1 MCIFKETLIKP
12 RFVIASEAKQST
24 AAISAI
30 SDGLSRRCAPRNDE
44 FVLGLLRLC
53 FFLLLGLVAGLGSG
67 SVRADDWSAAQLSCP
82 AHQPIAQLF
91 EQRGL
96 ASDQPVLLYLWSPRM
111 VLSVQHAHAVQQV
124 AQSLGLQWLAVR
136 DPRLPQAEAEA
147 ALASLP
153 AAQALHPV
161 QALCD
166 QGLLMQAQTL
176 RHFPTAWVFRRE
188 VANEYAGVAW
198 QQQGLP
204 IVSAM
209 PPVFWRQAILERQ
222 ALSVVSQHVVP
233 NKSKSSHGWQVVCR
247 GVGTVEIVVGNP
259 MGQFGCSGL

>member
-1 MCIFKETLIKP
+1 M
-12 RFVIASEAKQST
+12 QH
-24 AAISAI
+24 
-30 SDGLSRRCAPRNDE
+30 GLRAG
-44 FVLGLLRLC
+44 VA
-53 FFLLLGLVAGLGSG
+53 LLLGLVAGLGSG
-67 SVRADDWSAAQLSCP
+67 LVRADDWLAAQLSCP

-153 AAQALHPV
+153 AAAAAAAAQALHPA

-188 VANEYAGVAW
+188 VVGESVGAAW

-209 PPVFWRQAILERQ
+209 LPVFWRQAILERQ
-222 ALSVVSQHVVP
+222 ALKTGKPYGFASSAKILSNSVD
-233 NKSKSSHGWQVVCR
+233 
-247 GVGTVEIVVGNP
+247 
-259 MGQFGCSGL
+259 F

>member
-1 MCIFKETLIKP
+1 M
-12 RFVIASEAKQST
+12 QH
-24 AAISAI
+24 
-30 SDGLSRRCAPRNDE
+30 GLRAG
-44 FVLGLLRLC
+44 VA
-53 FFLLLGLVAGLGSG
+53 LLLGLVAGLGSG
-67 SVRADDWSAAQLSCP
+67 LVRADDWLAAQLSCP

-147 ALASLP
+147 ALTTLP
-153 AAQALHPV
+153 AAAAQALHPA

-188 VANEYAGVAW
+188 VVGESVGAAW

-209 PPVFWRQAILERQ
+209 LPVFWRQAILERQ
-222 ALSVVSQHVVP
+222 ALKTGKPYGFASSAKILSNSVD
-233 NKSKSSHGWQVVCR
+233 
-247 GVGTVEIVVGNP
+247 
-259 MGQFGCSGL
+259 F

>member
-1 MCIFKETLIKP
+1 M
-12 RFVIASEAKQST
+12 QH
-24 AAISAI
+24 
-30 SDGLSRRCAPRNDE
+30 GLRAG
-44 FVLGLLRLC
+44 VA
-53 FFLLLGLVAGLGSG
+53 LLLGLVAGLGSG
-67 SVRADDWSAAQLSCP
+67 LVRADDWLAAQLSCP

-136 DPRLPQAEAEA
+136 DPRQPQAEAEA

-153 AAQALHPV
+153 AAAAAAAAAAQALHPA

-188 VANEYAGVAW
+188 VVGESAAAVW
-198 QQQGLP
+198 QQRGLP

-209 PPVFWRQAILERQ
+209 PAVFWRQAIKERQ
-222 ALSVVSQHVVP
+222 P
-233 NKSKSSHGWQVVCR
+233 
-247 GVGTVEIVVGNP
+247 
-259 MGQFGCSGL
+259 